1 MKKDVVLLT
10 ELLVADDKFNT
21 EFFSAATEEQMY
33 ALARTKFPDFNRD
46 DFSQFL
52 QKLQKASDLCEQ
64 KLSPEELAEISGGAG
79 GIGKKIASVMLTL
92 TAGFGMA
99 GATPVETNA
108 NITDILDVIG
118 MDIGEPGDYAITTRS
133 DQLDSVYCFLLGM
146 DPEDGNGEGE
156 TIHNVEDLI
165 NELNLPPVIELTQE
179 DILINIK
186 RTNLKAELR
195 ALFARYNRETEYDS
209 ENSES
214 GEFEAAPLELRLE
227 VFRLLKESAPD
238 LGDTSLSVFLAAFEE
253 VDGNIIYKRDLL
265 EKIASKLAD
274 AHIEL
279 FNKLMSSKLYKDA
292 KSDLTIDCGA
302 TFGVFEIDT
311 EVIEKAFWGNWHIT
325 GLLESTEGGYTCFAG
340 ELANRTVQAITNLSN
355 EERDLLLAMDIDGH
369 LPTLSFRIIDA
380 VPVQAFNHGFLQS
393 LANFSIDPTA
403 RRRAVSSL
411 NVVEER
417 VVEGNIQEALEF
429 PEDWTWN
436 DYKEAIKTCV
446 LNGGPGPNDGDLGFQ
461 ERIIGL
467 DDAYGGV
474 PLTVVFNSAR
484 HRIIS
489 FRPAIEE
496 IPTEMIVRIP
506 DEQPRQMQPMAN
518 ARQME
523 EDVLQYE
530 IGPEQQ
536 EGELQVMEED
546 ILQDEIG
553 PEQREEELQIIEEV
567 TERLNEQRRRDRS
580 NSRIRNRSNSRNRE
594 EHEERS
600 EEEHPGERSRRFNR
614 RNRIFWPT
622 RVYNV
627 GPRQN
632 EQQNDDWS
640 E

>member
-1 MKKDVVLLT
+1 MKMKKDVILLT

-118 MDIGEPGDYAITTRS
+118 MDIGDPSDYAITTRS

-146 DPEDGNGEGE
+146 DPEDGHGEGE
-156 TIHNVEDLI
+156 TIHNVEELI
-165 NELNLPPVIELTQE
+165 NELDLPQFIEWTQK
-179 DILINIK
+179 DTLINIK
-186 RTNLKAELR
+186 RTNLKDKLR
-195 ALFARYNRETEYDS
+195 ALFARYNWETEYDS

-311 EVIEKAFWGNWHIT
+311 EVIEKAFLGNWHMT
-325 GLLESTEGGYTCFAG
+325 GVLESTEGGYTCFAR
-340 ELANRTVQAITNLSN
+340 ELANRTVQAITNLPN
-355 EERDLLLAMDIDGH
+355 EERNLLLAMDVDKSLLLPAILKTGEVPDVVID
-369 LPTLSFRIIDA
+369 P
-380 VPVQAFNHGFLQS
+380 GFLQN

-411 NVVEER
+411 NVVEKR
-417 VVEGNIQEALEF
+417 DRRGNTQEALEF
-429 PEDWTWN
+429 PDGWTWN

-446 LNGGPGPNDGDLGFQ
+446 LNGKPGPNDGDFGFQ
-461 ERIIGL
+461 ERVIGL

-474 PLTVVFNSAR
+474 PLVVTYDLENLK
-484 HRIIS
+484 IIS

-506 DEQPRQMQPMAN
+506 DEQPRQMQGKWKKMYF
-518 ARQME
+518 RMK
-523 EDVLQYE
+523 
-530 IGPEQQ
+530 
-536 EGELQVMEED
+536 
-546 ILQDEIG
+546 
-553 PEQREEELQIIEEV
+553 
-567 TERLNEQRRRDRS
+567 
-580 NSRIRNRSNSRNRE
+580 
-594 EHEERS
+594 
-600 EEEHPGERSRRFNR
+600 
-614 RNRIFWPT
+614 
-622 RVYNV
+622 
-627 GPRQN
+627 
-632 EQQNDDWS
+632 
-640 E
+640 